1 MKVMILAAGR
11 GERLRPLTDHTPKP
25 LIEVAGRPLIEWTIE
40 QLVASGYT
48 ELVINVAHL
57 GQKIIDRLGDGRQL
71 GCNICYSNEGEV
83 GLETG
88 GGIQRALPLLGD
100 APFLVVN
107 GDIATDFPF
116 HLLPTKLKGM
126 AHVVLVPNPSHN
138 PEGDFS
144 LKGELVSEEGEVSYT
159 FSGIGVYHP
168 KLFSNGHSGHFPLAP
183 LLRKAMQS
191 NDVSGELHE
200 GFWLDIGTVE
210 RLKVLKSR
218 LDSKG

>member
-25 LIEVAGRPLIEWTIE
+25 LIEVAGKPLVEWTIE

-57 GQKIIDRLGDGRQL
+57 GQKIIDRLGDGEQF
-71 GCNICYSNEGEV
+71 GCEIRYSEEGER

-88 GGIQRALPLLGD
+88 GGIYKALPLLGEQ
-100 APFLVVN
+100 PFMVIN

-116 HLLPTKLKGM
+116 HTLPASLQGA
-126 AHVVLVPNPSHN
+126 AHLVLVPNPPHN
-138 PEGDFS
+138 PKGDFS
-144 LKGELVSEEGEVSYT
+144 LNDGWVSEQGRVCHT

-168 KLFSNGHSGHFPLAP
+168 NLFAGCHSGHFPLAP
-183 LLRKAMQS
+183 LLRKAML
-191 NDVSGELHE
+191 NHTITGEIHP

-210 RLKVLKSR
+210 RLKVLESR
-218 LDSKG
+218 LHSKS